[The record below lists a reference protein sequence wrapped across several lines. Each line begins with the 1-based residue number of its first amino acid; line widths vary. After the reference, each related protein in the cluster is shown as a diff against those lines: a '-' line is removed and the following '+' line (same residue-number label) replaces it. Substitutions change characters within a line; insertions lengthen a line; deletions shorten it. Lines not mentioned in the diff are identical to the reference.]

1 MAQIPYSTGIKPLI
15 KPIVKPAGNPYANIQ
30 VAPKVAPTVNMVR
43 PTGPAPVAP
52 KDNFLRGSKASTN
65 SLISMP
71 DKMPVVKPQAQTTPS
86 WWEQVQGNITNKIGG
101 AVGATLQ
108 QSAQGGRNPLLG
120 MAYNLIVSP
129 ETQQSLNNNGLRG
142 TNLLNPNYEPKD
154 WKDAV
159 NVGGS
164 AISTVTGGPI
174 TQKIQGGMFLANQL
188 GQIPG
193 AIGEA
198 GLGIYATFVTMGQT
212 AMKYGQGDYLG
223 AAKEFSKLAAAIGT
237 MAATNQIWQK
247 YQIDVSPLQDLLN
260 TNILKGGV
268 KNAQAAAVN
277 FGEGA
282 KWTNAQIQASRFG
295 PQWKKMSQDAA
306 DFNFS
311 REALSEKDLLKGEN
325 AVSSGT
331 KQTLKNWYTYL
342 NGSLSSL
349 AHAQPIGAYN
359 YQGYTPASVG
369 KISYN
374 NRVAPF
380 YRSDMYSGVGGQ
392 EFDHLM
398 IRMREN
404 GTIPSDYFKAFKYKG
419 RQTPTT
425 LAEKAVDAFK
435 RATGQYKDKD
445 YLNEYIE
452 QTGWINDILA
462 TVRPKNQGTLSEAE
476 WAAAQKTLPYKRMDS
491 VLGIIDKEA
500 FRRMLENHYDPEYF
514 GQTSYFP

>member
-1 MAQIPYSTGIKPLI
+1 MAQIPNFKGIKPLI
-15 KPIVKPAGNPYANIQ
+15 KPAGNPYANIQ

-52 KDNFLRGSKASTN
+52 KDNFLRGSKAS
-65 SLISMP
+65 SVLPISMP

-86 WWEQVQGNITNKIGG
+86 WWDQVKGNITNKIGG

-108 QSAQGGRNPLLG
+108 QSAQGGKNPLLG
-120 MAYNLIVSP
+120 TAYNLIVPP

-164 AISTVTGGPI
+164 AISTVAGGPI

-198 GLGIYATFVTMGQT
+198 GLATYATLVTMGQT

-223 AAKEFSKLAAAIGT
+223 AAKEFSKLAAAVGT
-237 MAATNQIWQK
+237 MVATNQIWQK

-282 KWTNAQIQASRFG
+282 KWTNEQIQASRFG
-295 PQWKKMSQDAA
+295 PRWKEMSQNLW
-306 DFNFS
+306 DFNLS
-311 REALSEKDLLKGEN
+311 RDALSEKDLLKGEN
-325 AVSSGT
+325 EFSTGT

-342 NGSLSSL
+342 NGSLSSI
-349 AHAQPIGAYN
+349 AHAQPGIYP
-359 YQGYTPASVG
+359 YPKYTAASLG
-369 KISYN
+369 KMSYN
-374 NRVAPF
+374 NKVAPF
-380 YRSDMYSGVGGQ
+380 YPSDMYGGVGGQ

-398 IRMREN
+398 IQMREN
-404 GTIPSDYFKAFKYKG
+404 GTRPSDYYKAFKYNG
-419 RQTPTT
+419 RPTPTT
-425 LAEKAVDAFK
+425 LAEKAVDVFK

-445 YLNEYIE
+445 YMNTYIE
-452 QTGWINDILA
+452 RTGWINDILA
-462 TVRPKNQGTLSEAE
+462 TVRPKNQGRLSETE
-476 WAAAQKTLPYKRMDS
+476 WAAAQKTIPYKRINS
-491 VLGIIDKEA
+491 TLGIIDKEA